1 MASYEWGYD
10 HTGRDIYLPY
20 YYFLVNLAALLGIWD
35 EARGV
40 HHAVWTHVR
49 SG

>member
-1 MASYEWGYD
+1 MP
-10 HTGRDIYLPY
+10 RVVYLPY

-40 HHAVWTHVR
+40 RHAVWTHVR